1 MANVFCYLNGVIYG
15 LIRIKLVE
23 AGWAQ
28 IDLHQFP
35 DAILLPARMR
45 RSRQSNWSTEMSKLK
60 IPHNAF
66 VFVGDGR
73 KALFLRND
81 GDEKFPNLKTEQVF
95 EDENPLTHEQGSERP
110 GRVSKALESSQR
122 SAVEPVDWHQIEEH
136 RFAKKVAAAM
146 EQVVRERRVPALV
159 VVAPPRTLAD
169 LRHAFH
175 VDVRARIIGEI
186 DKDLTKHPVAE
197 IERHLTSAP

>member
-1 MANVFCYLNGVIYG
+1 
-15 LIRIKLVE
+15 
-23 AGWAQ
+23 
-28 IDLHQFP
+28 
-35 DAILLPARMR
+35 
-45 RSRQSNWSTEMSKLK
+45 
-60 IPHNAF
+60 
-66 VFVGDGR
+66 
-73 KALFLRND
+73 
-81 GDEKFPNLKTEQVF
+81 VF

-146 EQVVRERRVPALV
+146 EQVARERRVPALV

-197 IERHLTSAP
+197 IERQLTSAPQFLLFCSICPAVVESDEAVRVDHGSQDRQAGV